1 MTINPNLGYQLGPGA
16 SYEALRAYQHYL
28 EQEALRR
35 YGPPIFYEP
44 YLPPQPARTNMKEW
58 VANLQDD
65 FDRNQRR
72 IEQLAKID
80 TLGPTPRQDIELMTT
95 ELHLRR
101 TLSEVLKQRMN
112 TEAAKRSR

>member
-1 MTINPNLGYQLGPGA
+1 MSNQAQA
-16 SYEALRAYQHYL
+16 SASLRAYQHYL

-44 YLPPQPARTNMKEW
+44 YLPPQPARTNMKNW
-58 VANLQDD
+58 VALLQEDY
-65 FDRNQRR
+65 DRNQSR
-72 IEQLAKID
+72 INELTKID

-101 TLSEVLKQRMN
+101 ALNEVLKQRMN
-112 TEAAKRSR
+112 TEAAKSK